1 MARTTISQQLATA
14 QQELAEMRKDFDAL
28 QRAYDSL
35 KATQRLTIENLTTE
49 HAKALKT
56 AEDSKTYYSR
66 EADARAAELEQAH
79 AVLDG
84 VEGAPSREYEG
95 DYGKLR
101 RNVVTRLAGAFLAIA
116 RNGGA
121 K

>member
-1 MARTTISQQLATA
+1 MARMTISQQLSET
-14 QQELAEMRKDFDAL
+14 QQELAEMRKDFAAL
-28 QRAYDSL
+28 QLAYDSL
-35 KATQRLTIENLTTE
+35 KATQQQTINSMQAE
-49 HAKALKT
+49 HVKALKT
-56 AEDSKTYYSR
+56 AEDSKAYYSR
-66 EADARAAELEQAH
+66 EQDKLAAELEQAH

-116 RNGGA
+116 RSGGL

>member
-1 MARTTISQQLATA
+1 MARMTISQQLSET
-14 QQELAEMRKDFDAL
+14 QQELAEMRQKFDAL
-28 QRAYDSL
+28 QRTYDNL
-35 KATQRLTIENLTTE
+35 KATQQLTIENLTAE
-49 HAKALKT
+49 HAKALKSV
-56 AEDSKTYYSR
+56 EDSRTYFSR
-66 EADARAAELEQAH
+66 EAEVRGAELEQAH

-116 RNGGA
+116 RNGGV